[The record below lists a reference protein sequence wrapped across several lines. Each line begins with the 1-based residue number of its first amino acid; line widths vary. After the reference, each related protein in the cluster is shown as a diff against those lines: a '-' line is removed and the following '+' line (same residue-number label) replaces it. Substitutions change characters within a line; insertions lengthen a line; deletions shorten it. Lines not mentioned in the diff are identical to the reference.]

1 MTKLDLSMVLWQ
13 FKEGKKSHT
22 DCLTAVDAYTD
33 ALIAAKPHV
42 SGSLEFERQ
51 KLIDCITDA
60 MVTAQYQDEQWRD
73 EDTACLAAR
82 KILGEDELRYVAN
95 DR

>member
-33 ALIAAKPHV
+33 ALIAAKPDV
-42 SGSLEFERQ
+42 IRSLPGGDDINSAADDYGFRVPY
-51 KLIDCITDA
+51 DGTNNF
-60 MVTAQYQDEQWRD
+60 YDEIAIKHFHAGVRWYEQFL
-73 EDTACLAAR
+73 T
-82 KILGEDELRYVAN
+82 GN
-95 DR
+95 DV